1 MVDAFTDLSVP
12 SFFVSGDLDVDGTA
26 NLDVV
31 DIDGAVDFA
40 STTAHAG
47 NATFADNAKA
57 IFGAGSDLE
66 ILSNGTDGLIRNGNS
81 TGEIR
86 MESDDRIIISDIGF
100 NEVFAVFN
108 DDDDVKLYH
117 NGNQKLATTSSGI
130 NVTGDVDASENYK
143 VNGTLLIDS
152 SMNLQNLNLVQVA
165 TGSSTAPSIRFT
177 GDTNTGFARPA
188 ADTLGF
194 ITGGSERM
202 RIDSSGNVGIGTTS
216 ASGALHVSRSGLEAG
231 ITLERTSSAT
241 AKFTIAANDG
251 NLTFTDA
258 ANSAE
263 RMRIDSSGNLGLGM
277 TPTTNNISKS
287 ISLVNGGSIFG
298 YGSGTY
304 ITGNSNYNGA
314 FNAVATGA
322 DSRILLDGNV
332 IFSRSAS
339 ATAGSAGTVS
349 ESMRIDTA
357 GKVAMGTSSA
367 DADASVL
374 SIKGTDPA
382 QIYDGQIIIHGSAT
396 SGAADTGAGIGFKG
410 HHGTGN
416 RNLGAIQC
424 LKENA
429 TSGNID
435 TYMRFVIR
443 SNSGGLAEAMRI
455 DSSGNVGIGTASP
468 GRILTVS
475 DTSSSPF
482 ISIIGSASNEGG
494 ILFGDNVSDAAGQI
508 RYNHPSGYLY
518 FSTEGAEA
526 LRIDSSGQLLISCT
540 GQTSDAPNADG
551 FLFQGI
557 GNLKIRVNS
566 DGQVCQQYYS
576 PTGGTGSPVGTIT
589 VNSSSTA
596 FNTSS
601 DQRLKENIAD
611 ADDSGSKVDAIQVR
625 KFDWIADG
633 SHQDYGMVAQE
644 LQAVAPEAVSA
655 PEDPNEM
662 MGVDY
667 SKLVPM
673 LVKEI
678 QSLRAR
684 VQQLENN

>member
-1 MVDAFTDLSVP
+1 MTNYTKTTNFAAKDDLPSGNANKIVKGTEIDTEFTNIATAVATKADTAGPTFTGTSVFA
-12 SFFVSGDLDVDGTA
+12 SLDISGDIDVDGTT

-31 DIDGAVDFA
+31 DIDGAL
-40 STTAHAG
+40 TQ
-47 NATFADNAKA
+47 
-57 IFGAGSDLE
+57 
-66 ILSNGTDGLIRNGNS
+66 DGG
-81 TGEIR
+81 
-86 MESDDRIIISDIGF
+86 
-100 NEVFAVFN
+100 AVFN
-108 DDDDVKLYH
+108 E
-117 NGNQKLATTSSGI
+117 ASA
-130 NVTGDVDASENYK
+130 DVDFRVESNDNANMLF
-143 VNGTLLIDS
+143 VD
-152 SMNLQNLNLVQVA
+152 A
-165 TGSSTAPSIRFT
+165 
-177 GDTNTGFARPA
+177 
-188 ADTLGF
+188 
-194 ITGGSERM
+194 
-202 RIDSSGNVGIGTTS
+202 GNNRVGIGT
-216 ASGALHVSRSGLEAG
+216 
-231 ITLERTSSAT
+231 
-241 AKFTIAANDG
+241 
-251 NLTFTDA
+251 NL
-258 ANSAE
+258 
-263 RMRIDSSGNLGLGM
+263 
-277 TPTTNNISKS
+277 
-287 ISLVNGGSIFG
+287 
-298 YGSGTY
+298 
-304 ITGNSNYNGA
+304 
-314 FNAVATGA
+314 
-322 DSRILLDGNV
+322 
-332 IFSRSAS
+332 
-339 ATAGSAGTVS
+339 
-349 ESMRIDTA
+349 
-357 GKVAMGTSSA
+357 
-367 DADASVL
+367 
-374 SIKGTDPA
+374 
-382 QIYDGQIIIHGSAT
+382 
-396 SGAADTGAGIGFKG
+396 
-410 HHGTGN
+410 
-416 RNLGAIQC
+416 
-424 LKENA
+424 
-429 TSGNID
+429 
-435 TYMRFVIR
+435 
-443 SNSGGLAEAMRI
+443 
-455 DSSGNVGIGTASP
+455 P

-482 ISIIGSASNEGG
+482 VSIIGAASNEGG
-494 ILFGDNVSDAAGQI
+494 VLFGDNVSDAAGQI